1 MLRTFH
7 LLVVALAAVASCSQ
21 AAKTGVTAESA
32 APPLAGYAALRLIVA
47 PAAHVRAADS
57 LGWVPLMGGPRG
69 AARKLDTALAAA
81 FDARGMT
88 QRWIFPAELAR
99 AYERNRAYASDPYQL
114 MVEGLRRP
122 SFRAGEKYGE
132 PLSSQLRTMIAL
144 QEDARY
150 VVLPVDL
157 RFDREGSG
165 ARATV
170 RVVLLDPRTAEAK
183 FVADVRGDVATT
195 ASAALTSVAGRLAD
209 LFAAP

>member
-1 MLRTFH
+1 M
-7 LLVVALAAVASCSQ
+7 VVVGLAALASCGHG
-21 AAKTGVTAESA
+21 AKTGVTPESA

-57 LGWVPLMGGPRG
+57 LGWVQLMGGPRG

-99 AYERNRAYASDPYQL
+99 TYERNRSYASDPYQL
-114 MVEGLRRP
+114 MVEALRRP
-122 SFRAGEKYGE
+122 GFRAGEKYGE

-150 VVLPVDL
+150 VILPVEL
-157 RFDREGSG
+157 RFDREGAAGSG
-165 ARATV
+165 QRAV
-170 RVVLLDPRTAEAK
+170 IRVALLDPRAADAK
-183 FVADVRGDVATT
+183 FVADVKGDVATA